1 MRRGVVFAILRAY
14 IGGDDRQSKAAGLR
28 KEIEME
34 ITIAVLIIAAGV
46 IVEGFILNRARER
59 AEREDVL
66 IARLARYAGRQ
77 TQ

>member
-1 MRRGVVFAILRAY
+1 
-14 IGGDDRQSKAAGLR
+14 LR

-59 AEREDVL
+59 AEREDVVT
-66 IARLARYAGRQ
+66 ARLARYAGRQ